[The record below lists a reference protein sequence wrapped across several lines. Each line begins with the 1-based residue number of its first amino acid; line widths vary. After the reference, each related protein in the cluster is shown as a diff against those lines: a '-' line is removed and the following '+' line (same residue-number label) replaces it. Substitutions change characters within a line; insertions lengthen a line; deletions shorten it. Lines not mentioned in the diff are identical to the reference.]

1 MSVIYINSVTFD
13 FTELK
18 GKTFKM
24 ATEVFRAALKN
35 RFGFKG
41 LKGIKDDRLKER
53 RVSIR
58 VKSPRDQKRL
68 IALLNRVMNPQILDK
83 IMVTRTKPKKPT
95 LRVIHFHKSHS
106 KKSGTRKA
114 G

>member
-1 MSVIYINSVTFD
+1 MSVIYMYSVTVDLTMF
-13 FTELK
+13 K

-24 ATEVFRAALKN
+24 IAETLRAVIKN
-35 RFGFKG
+35 LYGFSG

-53 RVSIR
+53 KVSIR
-58 VKSPRDQKRL
+58 VKSPKDQKRL